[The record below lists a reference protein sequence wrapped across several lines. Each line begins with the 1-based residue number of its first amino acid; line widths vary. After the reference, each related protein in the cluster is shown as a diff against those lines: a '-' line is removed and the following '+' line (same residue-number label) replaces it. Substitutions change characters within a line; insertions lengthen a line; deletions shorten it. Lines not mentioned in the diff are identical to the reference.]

1 MLGAGLPISLGTA
14 QGAVSKLYCS
24 MCRAFSGW
32 PKGVCW
38 IAMGSLWDG
47 CRAHVPRVAAG
58 HLEGSHGAFA
68 EWLRGMRLQ
77 DACGASMQVCRLA
90 ARHLQGSTSCGAFAG
105 WLQGARSQDGYGA
118 FGGQQWAVCRMAAG
132 RAFAGRLWGI
142 QRMTPQHMFIGWLH
156 GADNWWAMHTHSQC
170 AQLLYVDSKPSS
182 IHNSHPLP
190 YIGNVH

>member
-1 MLGAGLPISLGTA
+1 MLYMSMMLLLNQFLCWALACQYRWEQHKGQCQNCTA
-14 QGAVSKLYCS
+14 
-24 MCRAFSGW
+24 
-32 PKGVCW
+32 P
-38 IAMGSLWDG
+38 
-47 CRAHVPRVAAG
+47 
-58 HLEGSHGAFA
+58 
-68 EWLRGMRLQ
+68 
-77 DACGASMQVCRLA
+77 CGASMQVCRLA
-90 ARHLQGSTSCGAFAG
+90 AGHLQGSTSCGAFAG

-132 RAFAGRLWGI
+132 LAFAGRLWGI

-170 AQLLYVDSKPSS
+170 SQLLYVDSKPSS